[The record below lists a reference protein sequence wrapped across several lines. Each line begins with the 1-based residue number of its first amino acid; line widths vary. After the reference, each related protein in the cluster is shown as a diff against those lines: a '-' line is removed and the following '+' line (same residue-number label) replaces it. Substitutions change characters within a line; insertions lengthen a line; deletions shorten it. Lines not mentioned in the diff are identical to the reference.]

1 MRSGADG
8 VEDGGGAVG
17 AVGGGE
23 RATRQ
28 NKSWV
33 A

>member
-8 VEDGGGAVG
+8 VEDGVG